1 MNSSKNNHPWRKGRT
16 GRYAAYLDT
25 LPREE
30 RQRIEAS
37 ERAFVHR
44 TTLLT
49 SPRVAA
55 ARDYNE
61 SMQGVLTGP

>member
-1 MNSSKNNHPWRKGRT
+1 MANSNHPWRKGRT

-30 RQRIEAS
+30 RQRIEAA
-37 ERAFVHR
+37 ERAFVCR
-44 TTLLT
+44 STLVS
-49 SPRVAA
+49 SPRTAV

-61 SMQGVLTGP
+61 SMQGVLTGQ